1 MKKKMFAVLLSAML
15 VASLGA
21 CSSAETSSSTPESSA
36 PAVSA
41 VDAEEASEA
50 SSEVEPTPEPINL
63 DGTWVQINNASED
76 SYQEAVI
83 SGDTITVNWV
93 TASTDTKSLYW
104 AGSVEIPENAGD
116 SFSWDSQNDTEQ
128 TQAAIMASG
137 DDTKTFTYEN
147 GQISYDV
154 SAMGMTQTVRL
165 EKAD

>member
-1 MKKKMFAVLLSAML
+1 MNKKLLATVMSVLL

-21 CSSAETSSSTPESSA
+21 CSAAETSSSTPENSA
-36 PAVSA
+36 PAVNA
-41 VDAEEASEA
+41 VDSEEASES

-83 SGDTITVNWV
+83 SGDTITINWV

-116 SFSWDSQNDTEQ
+116 SFSWDSQNDTER

-165 EKAD
+165 KKAD

>member
-1 MKKKMFAVLLSAML
+1 MKKKMFAALLSAML

-41 VDAEEASEA
+41 VDSGEALEA

-83 SGDTITVNWV
+83 SEGTITVNWV

>member
-1 MKKKMFAVLLSAML
+1 MKKKLFAVVMSALL

-21 CSSAETSSSTPESSA
+21 CSAAETSSSALESSV

-41 VDAEEASEA
+41 VDSEEASES

-83 SGDTITVNWV
+83 SGDTITINWV

-165 EKAD
+165 EKAG

>member
-1 MKKKMFAVLLSAML
+1 MNKKLLATIMSVLL

-21 CSSAETSSSTPESSA
+21 CSSAETSSSVPESSA

-41 VDAEEASEA
+41 VDSEEATEA
-50 SSEVEPTPEPINL
+50 TSEVEPTPEPISL
-63 DGTWVQINNASED
+63 DGTWVQVNNASED

>member
-1 MKKKMFAVLLSAML
+1 MNKKLLATIMSVLL

-21 CSSAETSSSTPESSA
+21 CSAAETSSSTPENSA
-36 PAVSA
+36 PAVNA
-41 VDAEEASEA
+41 VDSEEASES

-83 SGDTITVNWV
+83 SGDTITINWV

-165 EKAD
+165 EKAG

>member
-1 MKKKMFAVLLSAML
+1 MKKKMFAVLLAAML
-15 VASLGA
+15 AASLVA
-21 CSSAETSSSTPESSA
+21 CSSAETSSSASESSA

-41 VDAEEASEA
+41 ADSGEASEA

-63 DGTWVQINNASED
+63 DGNWVQINNASED

-116 SFSWDSQNDTEQ
+116 SFFWDSQNDTDQ
-128 TQAAIMASG
+128 TQSAIMASG

>member
-1 MKKKMFAVLLSAML
+1 MKKKLFAVIMSALL

-21 CSSAETSSSTPESSA
+21 CSAAETSSSTPENSA
-36 PAVSA
+36 PAVNA
-41 VDAEEASEA
+41 VDSEEASES

-83 SGDTITVNWV
+83 SGDTITINWV

-116 SFSWDSQNDTEQ
+116 SFSWDSQNDTER

-165 EKAD
+165 KKAD

>member
-21 CSSAETSSSTPESSA
+21 CSSAETSSSAPESSA

-41 VDAEEASEA
+41 VDSEEASEA
-50 SSEVEPTPEPINL
+50 SSKVEPTPEPINL

>member
-1 MKKKMFAVLLSAML
+1 MNKKLLATIMSVLL

-21 CSSAETSSSTPESSA
+21 CSAAETSSSTPENSA
-36 PAVSA
+36 PAVNA
-41 VDAEEASEA
+41 VDSEEASES

-83 SGDTITVNWV
+83 SGDTITINWV

-137 DDTKTFTYEN
+137 DDTKTFTCEN